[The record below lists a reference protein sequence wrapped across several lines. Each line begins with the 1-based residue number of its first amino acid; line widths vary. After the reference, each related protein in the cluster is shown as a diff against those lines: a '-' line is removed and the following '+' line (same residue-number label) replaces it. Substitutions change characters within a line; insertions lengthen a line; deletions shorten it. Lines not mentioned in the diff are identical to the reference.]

1 MRRRW
6 WRQCW
11 TRDRR
16 SFSSSCEAQDERPTV
31 VTARRGTRCR
41 GCTTAW
47 WKTAAR
53 RAARPSGAAP
63 FFFLFLLPLLFFL
76 FFPSNGV
83 ARSALAASAA
93 TLARGGVA
101 VQRTAFS
108 DGGGRHQHGHA
119 SLGWRLRH
127 GLPGSDRVQW
137 QRSAAPEMAWRA
149 ARRRPGQPAGC
160 SSFFSF
166 L

>member
-1 MRRRW
+1 
-6 WRQCW
+6 
-11 TRDRR
+11 
-16 SFSSSCEAQDERPTV
+16 
-31 VTARRGTRCR
+31 
-41 GCTTAW
+41 
-47 WKTAAR
+47 
-53 RAARPSGAAP
+53 
-63 FFFLFLLPLLFFL
+63 L

-83 ARSALAASAA
+83 ARSALAAGAA

-149 ARRRPGQPAGC
+149 ACRRPGQPAGC